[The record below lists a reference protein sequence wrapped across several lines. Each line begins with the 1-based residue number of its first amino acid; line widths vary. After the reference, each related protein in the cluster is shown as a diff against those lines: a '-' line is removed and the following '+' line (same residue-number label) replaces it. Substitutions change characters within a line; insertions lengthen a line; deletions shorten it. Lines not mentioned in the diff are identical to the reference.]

1 MLVKSSLIQLS
12 LLILCFLIYAPS
24 NSEASEK
31 AYFAGVAV
39 LADFQQLDSSFPN
52 VSALFKEL
60 NGDGVPAVDAAVGRA
75 VAQSGFG
82 DKLVMGELGNYKKGD
97 GVTLALAVDWENV
110 TKEAINDSVKL
121 VVDVHAQILIFDFE
135 EMKIIGTFPIA
146 VQVRDV
152 VPAGEEAKR
161 VSGIVRDVFL
171 TPGSANIVDQ
181 FLKRLADIE
190 IKASYGNRIRVTEV
204 KVSGSAADV
213 ASSSGKP
220 ARDFEAFVAQSFGKF
235 LSANEAV
242 PILPYSKGTAIGGK
256 MAARFVN
263 GDVYQLAVPEPDY
276 DVSLEI
282 SQLKKIKAAENAG
295 QVAWLFGNYSNVRVE
310 QKELGK
316 IYMDAGFKY
325 GVIKKLPAR
334 LKGDDWSA
342 YQESLLSF
350 FDNLT
355 RQIGARDSSWIK
367 KWGLTEDIA
376 EKLQA
381 FSSVLEKCR

>member
-1 MLVKSSLIQLS
+1 
-12 LLILCFLIYAPS
+12 
-24 NSEASEK
+24 
-31 AYFAGVAV
+31 
-39 LADFQQLDSSFPN
+39 
-52 VSALFKEL
+52 
-60 NGDGVPAVDAAVGRA
+60 
-75 VAQSGFG
+75 
-82 DKLVMGELGNYKKGD
+82 
-97 GVTLALAVDWENV
+97 
-110 TKEAINDSVKL
+110 
-121 VVDVHAQILIFDFE
+121 
-135 EMKIIGTFPIA
+135 
-146 VQVRDV
+146 
-152 VPAGEEAKR
+152 
-161 VSGIVRDVFL
+161 
-171 TPGSANIVDQ
+171 
-181 FLKRLADIE
+181 
-190 IKASYGNRIRVTEV
+190 
-204 KVSGSAADV
+204 
-213 ASSSGKP
+213 
-220 ARDFEAFVAQSFGKF
+220 
-235 LSANEAV
+235 
-242 PILPYSKGTAIGGK
+242 

-263 GDVYQLAVPEPDY
+263 GDVYQLAVQEPDY